1 MPRKTRVVRLYS
13 VVTPIEGGLY
23 GDLLPDFERTTGYQV
38 KLTGRSPD
46 VYGPARAG
54 KADLV
59 ISTVNLAEVLIHTAQ
74 WSRSTGGDAVALLR
88 ASGVAF
94 HSPDESVTRRVA
106 KLRTSLTDGFA
117 AATAQELR
125 ARLHT
130 TDTELMR
137 QIEHTGIPVSRY

>member
-1 MPRKTRVVRLYS
+1 MSVGVLDAGVVLAWIRGGHRSARRVERLFKAGR
-13 VVTPIEGGLY
+13 EGKI
-23 GDLLPDFERTTGYQV
+23 P
-38 KLTGRSPD
+38 
-46 VYGPARAG
+46 
-54 KADLV
+54 LV
-59 ISTVNLAEVLIHTAQ
+59 ISTVNLVEVLIHTAQ